1 MEQDNNIEILIDSTA
16 DKSAPAIYNI
26 PSLQDHAHTRMP
38 SWFKT
43 KLQETLVRRFFS
55 TMLERRS
62 SFLLI
67 VAVHGTYV
75 DESTTRQAPKKGKTK
90 FDSVSRNNRS
100 ESILLDI
107 DAWLFGESVEC
118 RGFQNYSM
126 QRLIHLLHFQRF
138 LLTPEA
144 YTRIRAST
152 PPKSALKRLVN
163 NMVARHWGSKTIDI
177 STLKVICNGSRS
189 LLHVLDFCASLL

>member
-16 DKSAPAIYNI
+16 DKSAPEIYNI

-38 SWFKT
+38 SW
-43 KLQETLVRRFFS
+43 LRRNSRKPSFDA
-55 TMLERRS
+55 S
-62 SFLLI
+62 SRPCWKEGLPSILI
-67 VAVHGTYV
+67 VAVHGIYV
-75 DESTTRQAPKKGKTK
+75 DESTTGQAPKKGKTK

-152 PPKSALKRLVN
+152 PPKSALKRLAD
-163 NMVARHWGSKTIDI
+163 NMVARHWGIENYRYQHSEDCLQWIAI
-177 STLKVICNGSRS
+177 FAACP
-189 LLHVLDFCASLL
+189 

>member
-1 MEQDNNIEILIDSTA
+1 
-16 DKSAPAIYNI
+16 
-26 PSLQDHAHTRMP
+26 
-38 SWFKT
+38 
-43 KLQETLVRRFFS
+43 
-55 TMLERRS
+55 
-62 SFLLI
+62 
-67 VAVHGTYV
+67 VAVHGIYV

-118 RGFQNYSM
+118 RGLQNYSM

-152 PPKSALKRLVN
+152 PPKSALKRLAD
-163 NMVARHWGSKTIDI
+163 NMVARHWGIENYRYQHSKGYLQWIAI
-177 STLKVICNGSRS
+177 FAACP
-189 LLHVLDFCASLL
+189 